1 MMHIFLLI
9 GQSNMAGRGYL
20 HEAIPVDT
28 DRIYTLR
35 GARWQ
40 KMFRPINP
48 DRAFSGVSLG
58 ERFGE
63 CYAAARGVDV
73 GLVCCA
79 DGGTTLEQWQP
90 GGVLYDHAVSQT
102 RIAMRSGVLK
112 GILWHQGESD
122 CPAGLA
128 ETYGERFL
136 PILHGL
142 RRDLDAEY
150 VPFLVGG
157 LGDFLADC
165 TLETEDVA
173 SYPVV
178 NAALRKIADTEPMVG
193 FVSAEGLT
201 SNPDNLHLNAKSLY
215 TFGERYYEALEALT
229 AISEA

>member
-9 GQSNMAGRGYL
+9 GQSNMAGRGFL

-28 DRIYTLR
+28 NRIYTLR

-58 ERFGE
+58 ERFAE
-63 CYAAARGVDV
+63 CYAKAHGVDV

-122 CPAGLA
+122 CCKDLA

-142 RRDLDAEY
+142 RRDLDGER

-173 SYPVV
+173 AYPTV
-178 NAALRKIADTEPMVG
+178 NAALRQIAETEPMVG

-201 SNPDNLHLNAKSLY
+201 ANPDNLHLNAKSLY
-215 TFGERYYEALEALT
+215 EFGERYYAALEALT
-229 AISEA
+229 GVSEA

>member
-28 DRIYTLR
+28 QHIYTLR
-35 GARWQ
+35 GGRWQ

-58 ERFGE
+58 ERFAE
-63 CYAAARGVDV
+63 CYAAAHGVDV

-90 GGVLYDHAVSQT
+90 NGVLYDHAVSQA

-128 ETYGERFL
+128 ETYGEHFL
-136 PILHGL
+136 PILRSL
-142 RRDLDAEY
+142 RRDLGAES

-173 SYPVV
+173 RYPVV
-178 NAALRKIADTEPMVG
+178 NAALRKLAETEPMVG

-201 SNPDNLHLNAKSLY
+201 PNPDNLHLNAKSLY
-215 TFGERYYEALEALT
+215 AFGERYYHGLEAMVY
-229 AISEA
+229 EA